1 MRLGVGECPPQVLG
15 SYTLSMY
22 VYLYLYLYMY
32 VFVCCLLTYINI
44 QDLNPKFAST
54 PNLKP
59 LKERDTKASPIRSR
73 RKREAL
79 VESIELLLSH
89 APGIPEQFWKIG
101 FTA

>member
-1 MRLGVGECPPQVLG
+1 MG
-15 SYTLSMY
+15 SYTLSI
-22 VYLYLYLYMY
+22 YLYLHLYMY

-44 QDLNPKFAST
+44 QDLNEIRIDPKLET
-54 PNLKP
+54 LKG
-59 LKERDTKASPIRSR
+59 ERDTKASPIRSR